1 METFTNQPLPIG
13 GMIQEFRIVRVLG
26 AGAFGIVY
34 LCENTFLPEK
44 AAIKE
49 FLPMDVAGRLSD
61 GEVRPLSEASEGGF
75 LWARDRFLQVA
86 KTPWDLGHP
95 NPHRN
100 IVRVTRFCEA
110 NGTAYMSMAFERGR
124 PLSTLLEERD
134 TLPYA
139 ELKQIIFPLLDGL
152 ERVHEAEVVHRDIKP
167 ANILIRSDGSP
178 VLIDFGAA
186 RQAIG
191 GERSVM
197 SAFTPNYAALEQ
209 VHAVGEQGPW
219 TDIYALGATLYR
231 AISGKPPPNVAERA
245 VGAAQVSA
253 VRIGHG
259 TYPDTFLAA
268 IDAACEVKPKSR
280 PQSVSEWRRMLVKGP
295 GKSAPIQA
303 TTREP
308 APASESDQTIADD
321 GATQLPPHTDANQ
334 ISRPDRG
341 EASTTESA
349 AEQTGF
355 TVFDTGA
362 DTGVDL
368 NETIMPAPP
377 IHREAPPAQS
387 KEISEES
394 PGKNWIPIVLAV
406 IVASTVGIWLVAG
419 EKNIWIAEKI
429 KTIVAG
435 DSDSVVS
442 TGIGEGTETGADA
455 KPPPKI
461 VKPGDRFRDPFL
473 DTGAGPPM
481 VWLPPGTF
489 QMGSPASEP
498 GRNSDELLHRAEVR
512 AMIAVGE
519 TEVTVGQFGEFVEET
534 SYRSEIER
542 ETSCLRMDDAGE
554 RIIPDLDLSWRTPG
568 FDASSH
574 HPLTCVSWNDARAYA
589 DWLSVETGHEYRLPT
604 ELEWEYAARAGSNG
618 GRHWG
623 DDPNTGCKL
632 SNTADSTVISDS
644 DSESQFVG
652 PVTDCRD
659 NFVFTAP
666 VGFWSRTNSG
676 CTICWGTWQSGP
688 VPSTT
693 KDTRAA
699 RPVVSTKWVCPRAA
713 RASSVAGPGWMRQ
726 CWSALRPETGV
737 MRRSARAQSRRFNAA
752 AMLCTTSSL

>member
-13 GMIQEFRIVRVLG
+13 GMIQEFRIVRALG

-49 FLPMDVAGRLSD
+49 FLPMDVAGRLPD

-75 LWARDRFLQVA
+75 LWARDRFLQEA
-86 KTPWDLGHP
+86 KTLWDLGHP

-110 NGTAYMSMAFERGR
+110 NGTAYMFMAFEQGR

-167 ANILIRSDGSP
+167 ANILIRADGSP

-295 GKSAPIQA
+295 GKPAPIQV

-308 APASESDQTIADD
+308 ALASESDQTIADD

-349 AEQTGF
+349 AEQTGS
-355 TVFDTGA
+355 TVFDTSA
-362 DTGVDL
+362 
-368 NETIMPAPP
+368 
-377 IHREAPPAQS
+377 
-387 KEISEES
+387 
-394 PGKNWIPIVLAV
+394 
-406 IVASTVGIWLVAG
+406 
-419 EKNIWIAEKI
+419 
-429 KTIVAG
+429 
-435 DSDSVVS
+435 
-442 TGIGEGTETGADA
+442 
-455 KPPPKI
+455 
-461 VKPGDRFRDPFL
+461 

-519 TEVTVGQFGEFVEET
+519 TEVTVGQFKEFVEET

-574 HPLTCVSWNDARAYA
+574 HPLTCISWNDARAYA

-618 GRHWG
+618 SRHWG
-623 DDPNTGCKL
+623 DDPKTGCKL

-644 DSESQFVG
+644 DSERQFVG

-666 VGFWSRTNSG
+666 VGVLEPNEFGLHDMLGNLAEWTCSVYDQGYEGGEARCADQVG
-676 CTICWGTWQSGP
+676 LPESGP
-688 VPSTT
+688 RVIRGGSWLDAPMLVRS
-693 KDTRAA
+693 AA
-699 RPVVSTKWVCPRAA
+699 RDGFPPH
-713 RASSVAGPGWMRQ
+713 
-726 CWSALRPETGV
+726 LRNYV
-737 MRRSARAQSRRFNAA
+737 AA
-752 AMLCTTSSL
+752 AHFVKSVS